1 MALSC
6 FLLLRILRVA
16 VSSNSG
22 LRLLPLLCWNAI
34 NRWGFRKT
42 HHFCHR
48 SLEWM
53 LCTFWTIVQFRHIF
67 SFYYLSHLLRKDK
80 PCALISAVLTCS
92 GLQVSLALRSPH
104 RCFLPL
110 SLRPRRWL
118 RPQTSHNSRV
128 TPQSPSLSSLSTTH
142 FPVNR
147 NLSSMSLLRCSSIKH
162 GNNKYQRIWKKNSN
176 SNWDD

>member
-92 GLQVSLALRSPH
+92 GLQVSLALLSPH
-104 RCFLPL
+104 RCFLSSLCPSAPAAGSGLRPLTTPVSHPSHPPSLL
-110 SLRPRRWL
+110 SLL
-118 RPQTSHNSRV
+118 HISQSTETSAPCH
-128 TPQSPSLSSLSTTH
+128 SSDA
-142 FPVNR
+142 
-147 NLSSMSLLRCSSIKH
+147 LL
-162 GNNKYQRIWKKNSN
+162 
-176 SNWDD
+176 

>member
-22 LRLLPLLCWNAI
+22 LQLCWNAI

-92 GLQVSLALRSPH
+92 GLQVSLALRSLHTGVSSPPSVPPPPPLAPASDLSQLPCH
-104 RCFLPL
+104 TPVTLPL
-110 SLRPRRWL
+110 FSLYYTFPSQQK
-118 RPQTSHNSRV
+118 PQLHV
-128 TPQSPSLSSLSTTH
+128 TPPMLFYKT
-142 FPVNR
+142 
-147 NLSSMSLLRCSSIKH
+147 
-162 GNNKYQRIWKKNSN
+162 WE
-176 SNWDD
+176 